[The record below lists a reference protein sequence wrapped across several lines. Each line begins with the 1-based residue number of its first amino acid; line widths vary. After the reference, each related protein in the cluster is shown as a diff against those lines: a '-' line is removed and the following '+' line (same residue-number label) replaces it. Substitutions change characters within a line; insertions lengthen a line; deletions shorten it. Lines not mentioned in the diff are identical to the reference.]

1 MLQHLQFSDRQR
13 RRKVS
18 QIKTY
23 ISGTLEPSM
32 SSYGLVPTT
41 LTATSSD
48 GGIVT
53 IPITDS
59 PAPSSSTQ
67 SHSAEVATARTLYL
81 LDRFAESDEFYHE
94 LAQVFT
100 LNSLQ

>member
-1 MLQHLQFSDRQR
+1 M
-13 RRKVS
+13 S

-23 ISGTLEPSM
+23 LSGTLELSM

-53 IPITDS
+53 IPIGDS
-59 PAPSSSTQ
+59 LTQSSSKQ
-67 SHSAEVATARTLYL
+67 SHSARVETARTLYL
-81 LDRFAESDEFYHE
+81 LDRFAVSDEFCHE
-94 LAQVFT
+94 LAQVLT
-100 LNSLQ
+100 HIMVCNSAHNHTVR